1 LRLDVGLLAS
11 ALERRRPLLDR
22 LAGERTDCYR
32 LFHGIAEGSP
42 GVAIDRY
49 GPILLVQTWREP
61 LEEGDVDRAHSEIE
75 GALGAKL
82 HPVWNH
88 RGKEHGAPF
97 SRFHDPPIPEAPV
110 GHELGLRYDV
120 RPRHR
125 GLDPLLF
132 LDFRAGRRRVL
143 ANARGK
149 SVLNLFS
156 YTCASGVAAAAGGAR
171 EVWNVDFSETALE
184 TGERNLSLNALSS
197 TTTRFIAEDAI
208 AVSRQLA
215 GLIVSSF
222 RGRGT
227 DRRERRFARFEPRS
241 FDIVILDPPRWSK
254 GLFGAVDVV
263 RDYATLFKPA
273 LLATAEGGSILAT
286 NHAPEV
292 ARDSWLRVLERTAG
306 KCGRSI
312 RDIEWLPPEEDFP
325 SFDAAPPL
333 KAAWIRV

>member
-1 LRLDVGLLAS
+1 LQIDLGFLAS

-22 LAGERTDCYR
+22 MAAEETDCYR

-42 GVAIDRY
+42 GLAVDRY

-61 LEEGDVDRAHSEIE
+61 LEKGEVDRAHAEIE
-75 GALGAKL
+75 RALGAKL

-88 RGKEHGAPF
+88 RGKERRAPF
-97 SRFHDPPIPEAPV
+97 AQFHDPPIPEAPV

-132 LDFRAGRRRVL
+132 LDFRSGRRRVL

-149 SVLNLFS
+149 SVLNLFA

-184 TGERNLSLNALSS
+184 TGAKNLALNALPAA
-197 TTTRFIAEDAI
+197 TTRFIAEDAI

-215 GLIVSSF
+215 SLPVSSY
-222 RGRGT
+222 RGRGMA
-227 DRRERRFARFEPRS
+227 RKERRFARFEPRS
-241 FDIVILDPPRWSK
+241 FDLVILDPPRWSK
-254 GLFGAVDVV
+254 GIFGAVDVV

-273 LLATAEGGSILAT
+273 LLATAEGGSVLAT

-292 ARDSWLRVLERTAG
+292 ARDSWLRVLERTAR

-312 RDIEWLPPEEDFP
+312 RDLEWLSPEDDFP

-333 KAAWIRV
+333 KVAWMAV

>member
-1 LRLDVGLLAS
+1 
-11 ALERRRPLLDR
+11 LDR
-22 LAGERTDCYR
+22 LAAEETDCYR

-42 GVAIDRY
+42 GLAIDRY
-49 GPILLVQTWREP
+49 GPILLLQTWREP
-61 LEEGDVDRAHSEIE
+61 LEEGEVDRAHAEIE
-75 GALGAKL
+75 GTLGAKL

-88 RGKEHGAPF
+88 RGKERGAPF
-97 SRFHDPPIPEAPV
+97 ARFHDPPIREAPEAPV

-132 LDFRAGRRRVL
+132 LDFRSGRRRVL

-149 SVLNLFS
+149 SVLNLFA
-156 YTCASGVAAAAGGAR
+156 YTCASGVAAAAGGAS

-184 TGERNLSLNALSS
+184 TGAKNLALNALPAA
-197 TTTRFIAEDAI
+197 TTRFIAEDAI

-215 GLIVSSF
+215 SLPVSSY
-222 RGRGT
+222 RGRGMA
-227 DRRERRFARFEPRS
+227 RRERRFARFEPRS
-241 FDIVILDPPRWSK
+241 FDLVILDPPRWSK

-273 LLATAEGGSILAT
+273 LLSAAEGGSVLAT

-292 ARDSWLRVLERTAG
+292 ARDSFLRVLERTAR

-312 RDIEWLPPEEDFP
+312 RDLEWLAPEEDFP